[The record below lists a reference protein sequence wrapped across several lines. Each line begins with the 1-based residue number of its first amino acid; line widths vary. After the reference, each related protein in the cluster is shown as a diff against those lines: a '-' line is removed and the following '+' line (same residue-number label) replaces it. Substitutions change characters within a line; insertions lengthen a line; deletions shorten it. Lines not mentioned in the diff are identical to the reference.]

1 MQDTSAVVANAGK
14 TSKLLGI
21 ITIIMGVI
29 AILVP
34 VATGLSV
41 VLFVGMLVLAGG
53 LLRMFWAFK
62 SDSVGQGLMTFAIGG
77 LTCLCGLFLVI
88 NPQFLSGFMT
98 ILLVAYLIID
108 SAVEMTAAFRL
119 RPQEGWGWMMTG
131 GVFSFILGIMLWA
144 QFPVSGALAVGV
156 ILGVKLVFVGIII
169 LGVGSEV
176 RAAVKMQE

>member
-1 MQDTSAVVANAGK
+1 MQDNSAVVANAGK

-41 VLFVGMLVLAGG
+41 VLFVGMLVVAGG
-53 LLRMFWAFK
+53 VLRMLWAFK
-62 SDSVGQGLMTFAIGG
+62 SDSVGQGVMTFAIGG
-77 LTCLCGLFLVI
+77 LTLLCGLALVA
-88 NPQFLSGFMT
+88 NPGFLSGFMT
-98 ILLVAYLIID
+98 IIMVGYLIID
-108 SAVEMTAAFRL
+108 SAIEMSAAL
-119 RPQEGWGWMMTG
+119 QMKPQEGWGWMFTG

-156 ILGVKLVFVGIII
+156 ILGVKLVSIGIII
-169 LGVGSEV
+169 LGIGTEV
-176 RAAVKMQE
+176 RAAVDKV